1 LVKKYSLIFI
11 GYSIRQAAKTEM
23 HYMDL
28 EIRSKEAESNYA
40 KLQGEYEEV
49 GRKNPQYVNM

>member
-1 LVKKYSLIFI
+1 MRRRLNSDKSRKQT
-11 GYSIRQAAKTEM
+11 RQAGQAEM

-49 GRKNPQYVNM
+49 GKKNPQYVNM

>member
-1 LVKKYSLIFI
+1 
-11 GYSIRQAAKTEM
+11 M

-28 EIRSKEAESNYA
+28 EIRSTEAESNYA

-49 GRKNPQYVNM
+49 GRKNPQYVNV